1 MQINEEREKTL
12 QKRKL
17 IDQLKQ
23 QTAQAQYDKLE
34 LMRDFS
40 TYEIDMAD
48 SLQLKQKFSI
58 LQSVLH
64 KAKQIV
70 LEKEK
75 TK

>member
-1 MQINEEREKTL
+1 VQINEEREKTL